1 MFCCSFG
8 EAPKYPFTPY
18 IKDSV
23 LLITPFNFSI
33 HFSTKF
39 LYSFKLFSIIFFL
52 SEWYK

>member
-1 MFCCSFG
+1 MLCCSFG
-8 EAPKYPFTPY
+8 EAPKYPFTSY